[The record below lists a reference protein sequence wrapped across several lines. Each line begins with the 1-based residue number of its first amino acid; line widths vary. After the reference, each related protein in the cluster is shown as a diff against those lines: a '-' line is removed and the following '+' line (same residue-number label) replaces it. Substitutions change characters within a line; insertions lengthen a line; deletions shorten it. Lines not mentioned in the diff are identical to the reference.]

1 MLSALMMSATF
12 FNDIMLSFLMPNV
25 IMLSVVI
32 LSVVALAPSRKLI
45 RTPSSQAQNYSFE
58 SNLWFGAITINLMTI
73 SRMTASK
80 SLCPS
85 WQLQGV
91 HL

>member
-1 MLSALMMSATF
+1 MLSALIMSATF

-45 RTPSSQAQNYSFE
+45 RT
-58 SNLWFGAITINLMTI
+58 
-73 SRMTASK
+73 
-80 SLCPS
+80 
-85 WQLQGV
+85 QLAEQ
-91 HL
+91 HLPEWYRTMLF